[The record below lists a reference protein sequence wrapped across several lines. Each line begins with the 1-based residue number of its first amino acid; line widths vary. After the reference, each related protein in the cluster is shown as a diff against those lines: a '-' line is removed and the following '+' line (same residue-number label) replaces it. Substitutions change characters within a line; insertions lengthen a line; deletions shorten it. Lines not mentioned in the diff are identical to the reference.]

1 MDQRRGSSRL
11 IYSNKY
17 LILCSSFSVSP
28 DRVRLHFVVNMTKYI
43 SNISR
48 EVRIIRSSVPLGC
61 VYVKTLLSHFFF
73 APSDCDDAF

>member
-1 MDQRRGSSRL
+1 MDQRQGSSRL
-11 IYSNKY
+11 IYSNKH
-17 LILCSSFSVSP
+17 LMLCSTFSASP

-48 EVRIIRSSVPLGC
+48 EVRISRSSVPLGC
-61 VYVKTLLSHFFF
+61 VCAETLLSFFF